1 MRFRPG
7 ARSVRMRLEI
17 VVTLS
22 AVTACAPVPNR
33 AQHSVDY
40 YRAHPVALNA
50 MLARCMNDPGRLGH
64 TPECINA
71 RAASRIEGI
80 GSLGR
85 LPPMGLPVKP
95 APGSGSQEEH

>member
-7 ARSVRMRLEI
+7 ARSVRMSLEI

-40 YRAHPVALNA
+40 YRAHPAALKV
-50 MLARCMNDPGRLGH
+50 MLTRCTNDPGHLAH
-64 TPECINA
+64 TPDCVNA
-71 RAASRIEGI
+71 RAAARIEGI
-80 GSLGR
+80 GSLR
-85 LPPMGLPVKP
+85 SLPPMGLSSKP
-95 APGSGSQEEH
+95 STRSRP

>member
-7 ARSVRMRLEI
+7 AWSVRTCLEI

-33 AQHSVDY
+33 AAHSVGY
-40 YRAHPVALNA
+40 YRAHPAALKA
-50 MLARCMNDPGRLGH
+50 MLARCTNDPGRLGH
-64 TPECINA
+64 TPGCINA
-71 RAASRIEGI
+71 RAAARIEGI
-80 GSLGR
+80 GSLGS

-95 APGSGSQEEH
+95 TPGSGS